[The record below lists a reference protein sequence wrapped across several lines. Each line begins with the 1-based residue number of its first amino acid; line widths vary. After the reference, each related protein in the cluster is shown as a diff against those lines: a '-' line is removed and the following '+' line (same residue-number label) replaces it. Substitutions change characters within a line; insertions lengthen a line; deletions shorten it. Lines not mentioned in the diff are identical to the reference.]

1 MRHLPI
7 VVSVLLNVLF
17 CVALLWFFTHYSY
30 LRPYAGSSARE
41 MLAALLLLTT
51 LYANYFLLYPKIHN
65 NHFILYWVL
74 VVVACL
80 VTSVAELA
88 IAYPGIVK
96 CNPYLIKA
104 VGETRFFSIHC
115 LFVFSRNIA
124 FNFFPFMLR
133 ERRQLI
139 ETMEK
144 KERIVYRE
152 GQMIDVTD
160 HNRNMHLLPK
170 DRIYYCRQ
178 DGNYTRFYVTESDCW
193 YTRFGSMKYH
203 EQLLGNKDF
212 IRISATLL
220 LPYQHIV
227 ACRGNE
233 VYMERMPWMEEPL
246 VLKIESADSN
256 QITEQISSHLLA
268 SKRIMDEN
276 ESDRAI
282 NRRRPISPSKNKK
295 NTVLKYIQKHPGCK
309 STDISAKTK
318 FSSSTVERSISEL
331 KKQGL
336 IEHTGS
342 KKSGGYKAIE
352 NEEWRMKT

>member
-7 VVSVLLNVLF
+7 VVSVLLNALF
-17 CVALLWFFTHYSY
+17 CMALLWFFTHYSY

-96 CNPYLIKA
+96 CNSYLIKA

-170 DRIYYCRQ
+170 DQIYYCRQ

-203 EQLLGNKDF
+203 EQLLGDKDF
-212 IRISATLL
+212 IRISSTLL

-352 NEEWRMKT
+352 NEE